1 LVRFAFVK
9 RLATRL
15 FVLAALA
22 ALFVPAFGTPPAF
35 AAKPCW
41 QRLID
46 DWYDGRIDDV
56 YSPKCYRDAIRNSP
70 EDIRSYSDL
79 QEDLR
84 RVLQS
89 SGRTP
94 RRGRHGETYIRPGS
108 PGRDASRKAGPSPK
122 APAAKADQDGNRATD
137 GRGGETTAGGGI
149 GSDEPK
155 GPVPQV
161 IRDLGPDDSSS
172 VPIPLIALGS
182 LALLLI
188 ASGVVGVVA
197 KRLHA
202 RRAATGP
209 TSADPPAPDG

>member
-1 LVRFAFVK
+1 MKRF
-9 RLATRL
+9 ATRL
-15 FVLAALA
+15 FVVAVLAGF
-22 ALFVPAFGTPPAF
+22 FVPAFGTPPAS

-46 DWYDGRIDDV
+46 DWYDGRIDRV
-56 YSPKCYRDAIRNSP
+56 YSPKCYREAIRNSP

-89 SGRTP
+89 SGQTP
-94 RRGRHGETYIRPGS
+94 RRGRRGETYIKPGS
-108 PGRDASRKAGPSPK
+108 PGRDASRRAGPSSK
-122 APAAKADQDGNRATD
+122 APAAKAGGGDKRATD
-137 GRGGETTAGGGI
+137 EGGGETTAGGAI

-188 ASGVVGVVA
+188 ASGVIGVVV

-202 RRAATGP
+202 RRAAAGP
-209 TSADPPAPDG
+209 TAADPPAPDA